1 MSWDETERVRHRR
14 KNLIAVSLSMGNN
27 YQGFVMHRF
36 HEWRCQACIQD
47 RHDAC
52 HLVQTKQMYAFMQ
65 FCSFTMKTNNKNERA
80 SITTAAGWS
89 HGSNNCDVQLRQKM
103 RQAARARRSGG

>member
-14 KNLIAVSLSMGNN
+14 KNLIAVSLSMGTN

-52 HLVQTKQMYAFMQ
+52 HLVQTKQSYACM
-65 FCSFTMKTNNKNERA
+65 SFSRKRFNNKKKHV
-80 SITTAAGWS
+80 SITTAASRS
-89 HGSNNCDVQLRQKM
+89 HT
-103 RQAARARRSGG
+103 